1 LEVRDTGLLLKG
13 FVENVAFRER
23 RLWHVIISPAIYI
36 RVKKTKRGVSE
47 LKSFNLI
54 LKRELHVNCVDISK
68 RFITICIVAF
78 ILKL

>member
-1 LEVRDTGLLLKG
+1 VRDTGLLLKG

-23 RLWHVIISPAIYI
+23 GLWHVIISPAIYI
-36 RVKKTKRGVSE
+36 SVKKTKRGVSE

-68 RFITICIVAF
+68 CFVTICIAAF